1 MSQKSE
7 GWWKKAGRDFFFVT
21 MERGT
26 NQASKP
32 LRRQNRLRLCEQWEF
47 EGKGTRTT
55 QWFCVILIL
64 IEISWLSWS
73 GFFHPFRLLI
83 AHFEGSHPKSEIWAP
98 IFFPNNGMDQ
108 AFEIPQWRQVSSMY
122 AKSRLGPQARFGA
135 CPGWCSFHPE
145 FSSLP
150 LSRCSGL
157 RYFYCSIGKDTQA
170 ESPSWADFIFVF
182 CWSR

>member
-1 MSQKSE
+1 
-7 GWWKKAGRDFFFVT
+7 

-73 GFFHPFRLLI
+73 GFFHPFRFLI

-108 AFEIPQWRQVSSMY
+108 VFEIPQWRQVSSMY

-135 CPGWCSFHPE
+135 CPGWNPRVFLSPPSLAAPAIGISTAVLEKIPRQNHLLGLTLSSF
-145 FSSLP
+145 
-150 LSRCSGL
+150 
-157 RYFYCSIGKDTQA
+157 
-170 ESPSWADFIFVF
+170 FVDPG
-182 CWSR
+182 SHK